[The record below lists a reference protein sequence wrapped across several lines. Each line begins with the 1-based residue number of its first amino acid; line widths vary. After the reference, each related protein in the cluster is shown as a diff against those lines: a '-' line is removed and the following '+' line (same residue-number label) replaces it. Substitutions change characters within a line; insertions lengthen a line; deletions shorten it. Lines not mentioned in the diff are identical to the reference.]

1 MGQNSSLPDQLM
13 HNKVVDKV
21 HLEIVK
27 HAKVFTEIGQLSYE
41 EFQECV
47 RDLNELS
54 RKCIDSQGNQLV
66 FAVKKG
72 TDSSMLWKATVQI
85 ACVKVE
91 ALTRK
96 IESYKLLN
104 LKQFLTVFNTFKS
117 HVETLIAI
125 EDREERIR
133 TASMIMHQV
142 DTITDT
148 RDSPSTEEA
157 TGGTDTR
164 ASECCI
170 CLDRKPEV
178 LLPCAHTYCC
188 PCIEQWNVNH
198 KFCPICQEELKSTD
212 DTWVLSEIPP
222 SIEVSE
228 QICNELMKLA
238 KTSK

>member
-1 MGQNSSLPDQLM
+1 MGQNSSIPDQLM
-13 HNKVVDKV
+13 HNKVVDNV

-27 HAKVFTEIGQLSYE
+27 HTKVFTEIGQLTYD

-66 FAVKKG
+66 FAVKRG
-72 TDSSMLWKATVQI
+72 TDNSVLWKATVQI

-91 ALTRK
+91 VLTRK

-104 LKQFLTVFNTFKS
+104 LKQFLTVFRTFRS
-117 HVETLIAI
+117 HVETLIAV
-125 EDREERIR
+125 ENREERNR
-133 TASMIMHQV
+133 TASMIMHEV
-142 DTITDT
+142 DTITHT
-148 RDSPSTEEA
+148 QSPTGSSSLDS
-157 TGGTDTR
+157 GGPES

-170 CLDRKPEV
+170 CLDRAPEV

-188 PCIEQWNVNH
+188 PCIEQWNVNN
-198 KFCPICQEELKSTD
+198 KFCPICQEELNSTD

-222 SIEVSE
+222 SQEVSE
-228 QICNELMKLA
+228 QICTELMKLA
-238 KTSK
+238 KENK

>member
-142 DTITDT
+142 DTINFNTIERMDNLT
-148 RDSPSTEEA
+148 SNTL
-157 TGGTDTR
+157 
-164 ASECCI
+164 I
-170 CLDRKPEV
+170 
-178 LLPCAHTYCC
+178 TYFL
-188 PCIEQWNVNH
+188 N
-198 KFCPICQEELKSTD
+198 
-212 DTWVLSEIPP
+212 
-222 SIEVSE
+222 
-228 QICNELMKLA
+228 
-238 KTSK
+238 